1 MPDMAETAK
10 LCWYTSYTPF
20 EAWFGK
26 LEKHISTHFLG
37 GRHHCSSRNSWRKAT
52 VSIHSKLE
60 MHTVKVPLP
69 TWERHREEGRGPMDI
84 WISSL
89 LSNPI
94 QSCLDL
100 MAMNVLV

>member
-37 GRHHCSSRNSWRKAT
+37 GRAAGIT
-52 VSIHSKLE
+52 AVAG
-60 MHTVKVPLP
+60 TAG
-69 TWERHREEGRGPMDI
+69 GRP
-84 WISSL
+84 
-89 LSNPI
+89 P
-94 QSCLDL
+94 
-100 MAMNVLV
+100 